1 MSKQIPE
8 QYEGYYQ
15 MLLQEHGLNVYV
27 EVKRNDALGTWAF
40 TNSWIGSGW
49 LSRGADGQ
57 LTFTPIK

>member
-27 EVKRNDALGTWAF
+27 EVKRNDALGHWVF
-40 TNSWIGSGW
+40 SNSWIGSGW
-49 LSRGADGQ
+49 LSRSADGQ
-57 LTFTPIK
+57 LTFAPIK

>member
-15 MLLQEHGLNVYV
+15 MLLQEHGVSV
-27 EVKRNDALGTWAF
+27 WAEVKRNDALGHWVF
-40 TNSWIGSGW
+40 FNSWIGSGW
-49 LSRGADGQ
+49 LSRSADGQ